1 MRIIDVHLHTPR
13 MVGMDME
20 QISTGGV
27 EVAIAPMEHC
37 VIGMN
42 SGETVQQYW
51 RRLLGYEVSH
61 AKSLGIE
68 LFIGLAVPY
77 YGVTPEGMKE
87 CLKELPKYYGEH
99 RNRIVAIGETGLNI
113 GIDDEVRP
121 FRAHLRVARELNLP
135 VIVHTACP
143 NEPEDTVIRTTKRA
157 IEIVKEEN
165 FPIERVV
172 LDETGLNTIE
182 LRLQSKA
189 MVNLG
194 VCYDKLR
201 PDDVVEIIKKY
212 RNKIDKL
219 MLSSMIGNSYG
230 GYFSLPRTVL
240 AMRMAGIERDIIEQ
254 VTWENPKNFFRLPVQ

>member
-1 MRIIDVHLHTPR
+1 MRINDVHLHTPR

-27 EVAIAPMEHC
+27 EAAIAPTEHC
-37 VIGMN
+37 IIGMN
-42 SGETVQQYW
+42 SGETVRQYW

-68 LFIGLAVPY
+68 LFAGIAVPY
-77 YGVTPEGMKE
+77 YGVTPEGMAE
-87 CLKELPKYYGEH
+87 CLKEIPRYVEEH
-99 RNRIVAIGETGLNI
+99 KNRIVAIGETGLNV

-121 FRAHLRVARELNLP
+121 FRAHLRLAKKLNLP
-135 VIVHTACP
+135 AIVHTACP
-143 NEPEDTVIRTTKRA
+143 NEPEDIVIRTTEQA

-182 LRLQSKA
+182 MRLESGA

-194 VCYDKLR
+194 VCYDKLK
-201 PDDVVEIIKKY
+201 PDDVVEIITSY
-212 RNKIDKL
+212 PDKIDKL

-240 AMRMAGIERDIIEQ
+240 AMRMAGLKRDIIEQ
-254 VTWENPKNFFRLPVQ
+254 VTWENPKRFYNLPLD

>member
-1 MRIIDVHLHTPR
+1 MRINDVHLHTPR
-13 MVGMDME
+13 MVGVDME
-20 QISTGGV
+20 LISMGGV
-27 EVAIAPMEHC
+27 EAAIAPTEHC
-37 VIGMN
+37 LTGMN
-42 SGETVQQYW
+42 SGKAVIQYW

-77 YGVTPEGMKE
+77 YGVTPEGMEE
-87 CLKELPKYYGEH
+87 CLEEIPRYVKEN
-99 RNRIVAIGETGLNI
+99 RNRIVVIGETGLNV
-113 GIDDEVRP
+113 GIDDEVGP
-121 FRAHLRVARELNLP
+121 FRAHLRLAKELNLP
-135 VIVHTACP
+135 AIVHTACP
-143 NEPEDTVIRTTKRA
+143 HEPADIVIQTTRQA

-182 LRLQSKA
+182 MRLESGA

-201 PDDVVEIIKKY
+201 PDDVAEIVKRYPDK
-212 RNKIDKL
+212 RDKL
-219 MLSSMIGNSYG
+219 MVSSMVGNSGG

-240 AMRMAGIERDIIEQ
+240 AMRMAGLKREEIEQ
-254 VTWENPKNFFRLPVQ
+254 VTWDNPKRFYNLPLH